1 MSIRRDASTPPTEHI
16 NALVSSVPAPQR
28 RLAQVLAAGMARM
41 QLLPTGM
48 DAHRPAKR
56 AKTGTNDD
64 FMTLW
69 KITQNLCKQWTTD
82 QGAIGCRNLVALFYM
97 AAKLFTGSG
106 NYPYTDAVMS
116 FFPKNES
123 WFNFENRFLGFYIRE
138 KTLGKRVKLSDGPS
152 DALEDI
158 GGVKCEVLME
168 NDGAVRWAEMINT
181 DCKRATKD
189 KVKAIINAQTL
200 SDPLFHCFLLAAEY
214 MKVNWANMFNLNDTE
229 EKAQFYGWKNG
240 KRETGGTCKMMKN
253 SGEEYH
259 HVFRGAHCR
268 AVFLPTVKEDGITH
282 HDVQIMAVLPNDPET
297 EGVTGDD
304 SPIQKASKEIAE
316 RGSDLLTTVAGHK
329 SHTVVEIPRMELKM
343 DATDVTALCK
353 RVFPPEMFVPFQGL
367 SQAFNEQTGAWEP
380 FEDME
385 IALVNH
391 ATYILMNEIGAVA
404 AAASGAPMFVSLSAE
419 PPKPELI
426 RFDRP
431 YLIYIVDMTPSE
443 PVTLFK
449 TTVMHSGPLANVP
462 APSKDEYDAA
472 LAMQQSRFASL
483 SQW

>member
-1 MSIRRDASTPPTEHI
+1 MSIRRDARTLPKAHL
-16 NALVSSVPAPQR
+16 NALVASVPAPQR
-28 RLAQVLAAGMARM
+28 RFVQVLAAGMAHM
-41 QLLPTGM
+41 QLSPTGM
-48 DAHRPAKR
+48 DADRPAKR
-56 AKTGTNDD
+56 AKTGTQNHY
-64 FMTLW
+64 MTLW
-69 KITQNLCKQWTTD
+69 NITQDLCKQWTTD

-106 NYPYTDAVMS
+106 DYPYTNAVMS
-116 FFPKNES
+116 FFPKDES

-138 KTLGKRVKLSDGPS
+138 KTLGKRVKLSDGAS

-168 NDGAVRWAEMINT
+168 NDGAAMWAQTINT
-181 DCKRATKD
+181 DCKVATKD
-189 KVKAIINAQTL
+189 KIKAIIDAQTL
-200 SDPLFHCFLLAAEY
+200 SHPYFHCFLLAAEY
-214 MKVNWANMFNLNDTE
+214 MKVNWANLFNMRDTE
-229 EKAQFYGWKNG
+229 ENAPFYGWKNG

-253 SGEEYH
+253 SGEDRH

-268 AVFLPTVKEDGITH
+268 AVFLPTVKEDGITP

-316 RGSDLLTTVAGHK
+316 RGSDLLTTVAGYM
-329 SHTVVEIPRMELKM
+329 SHTVVQIPRMELKM
-343 DATDVTALCK
+343 NATNVTGLCK

-404 AAASGAPMFVSLSAE
+404 AAASGGAVFVSLSSE
-419 PPKPELI
+419 PPPPELI

-431 YLIYIVDMTPSE
+431 YLVYIVDMTSSQ

-449 TTVMHSGPLANVP
+449 TTVMHSGPLADVP
-462 APSKDEYDAA
+462 APSWDEYNAA
-472 LAMQQSRFASL
+472 LAKQQGRFASL
-483 SQW
+483 SA